1 MDSAAWAATVL
12 VGSQSGRMV
21 GDEVE
26 GLGKGPIV
34 PCRYLDSILSS
45 VEKSKHHLICVCR
58 HHSGLYLGNEL

>member
-1 MDSAAWAATVL
+1 MDSGAWAATVL

-34 PCRYLDSILSS
+34 PCRYLDSILSL
-45 VEKSKHHLICVCR
+45 VEKSKHNLICVCR

>member
-1 MDSAAWAATVL
+1 MDSGAWAATVL

-26 GLGKGPIV
+26 GSGKGLIV

-45 VEKSKHHLICVCR
+45 VEKSKHNLI
-58 HHSGLYLGNEL
+58 